1 MSHVYER
8 AAELAGEP
16 LQGDGECVALVKVH
30 TKVGATSGW
39 RPEKTVKGDSTI
51 RPGTVIATF
60 ENERYPNKSYGN
72 HAAFYLSQDS
82 KGIYVIEQWR
92 SLSKIRKRHIRFQGK
107 DRNGRYIDPSNNADA
122 FSVVR

>member
-1 MSHVYER
+1 MSHVYAR
-8 AAELAGEP
+8 AAELDGEP
-16 LQGDGECVALVKVH
+16 LQGDGECVALVKTH

-39 RPEKTVKGDSTI
+39 RPEKTIKGDSTI

-60 ENERYPNKSYGN
+60 ENERYPNRSYGN
-72 HAAFYLSQDS
+72 HAAFYLGQDS
-82 KGIYVIEQWR
+82 KGIYVVEQWR
-92 SLSKIRKRHIRFQGK
+92 SLRKVKKRHIPFRGK